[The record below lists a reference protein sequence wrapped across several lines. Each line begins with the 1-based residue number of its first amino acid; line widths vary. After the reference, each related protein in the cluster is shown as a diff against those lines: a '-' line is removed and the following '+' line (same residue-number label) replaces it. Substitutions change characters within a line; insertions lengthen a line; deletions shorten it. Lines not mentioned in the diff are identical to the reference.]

1 MIKII
6 NNFNCKIVFS
16 KTYGRLFKLPFQSMI
31 SYGSSSSKAVY
42 YKNNYEINCMNGL
55 NLDLVDS
62 KTVSQSI
69 KSIFDRYE
77 HKNYINLYEND
88 IDNNMNMIINEFN
101 CKEYI
106 DDINFHVAIETDIRV
121 INKDE
126 LIMED
131 AVELLSIIPVVSIIK
146 DGKVLTKTFKSMCRL
161 EDGFE
166 KAFNK
171 LRVMINSL
179 LEDSIE
185 IDLSGKFELIFS
197 PSAAGMLFHET
208 IGHALESDFFIEEN
222 CFLRD
227 FYNSKVFPEILN
239 LDDIPLFR
247 RFDDDGNM
255 CNNVTLIE
263 KGKIVGLLYNEI
275 LSNANNSNITGNGF
289 KSRDCDVVIPR
300 MRNLKVRNG
309 TDTIE
314 DILHSTNKGI
324 YIENIH
330 CGDINIGTGEIS
342 LLIDNAYL
350 IENGKKTSKIKD
362 FTYYGNALLLEIIK
376 NIKMIGNDYDYK
388 IDKCNKKG
396 QLITVGYGSPTIK
409 IEMMDVLR

>member
-1 MIKII
+1 MK
-6 NNFNCKIVFS
+6 
-16 KTYGRLFKLPFQSMI
+16 Y
-31 SYGSSSSKAVY
+31 
-42 YKNNYEINCMNGL
+42 
-55 NLDLVDS
+55 
-62 KTVSQSI
+62 
-69 KSIFDRYE
+69 
-77 HKNYINLYEND
+77 
-88 IDNNMNMIINEFN
+88 
-101 CKEYI
+101 
-106 DDINFHVAIETDIRV
+106 
-121 INKDE
+121 
-126 LIMED
+126 
-131 AVELLSIIPVVSIIK
+131 
-146 DGKVLTKTFKSMCRL
+146 
-161 EDGFE
+161 
-166 KAFNK
+166 
-171 LRVMINSL
+171 
-179 LEDSIE
+179 
-185 IDLSGKFELIFS
+185 LSGKFELIFS

-362 FTYYGNALLLEIIK
+362 FTYYGNALEIIK

>member
-31 SYGSSSSKAVY
+31 SYGSSKAVY

-362 FTYYGNALLLEIIK
+362 FTYYGNALEIIK

-396 QLITVGYGSPTIK
+396 QLITVGYGSPNIK

>member
-31 SYGSSSSKAVY
+31 SYGSSKAVY

-131 AVELLSIIPVVSIIK
+131 AVELLSIIHVVSIIK

-362 FTYYGNALLLEIIK
+362 FTYYGNALEIIK

>member
-16 KTYGRLFKLPFQSMI
+16 KTYSRLFKLPFQSMI
-31 SYGSSSSKAVY
+31 SYGSSKAVY

-362 FTYYGNALLLEIIK
+362 FTYYGNALEIIK

>member
-16 KTYGRLFKLPFQSMI
+16 KTYGRLFKLQFQSMI
-31 SYGSSSSKAVY
+31 SYGSSKAVY

-362 FTYYGNALLLEIIK
+362 FTYYGNALEIIK

>member
-31 SYGSSSSKAVY
+31 SYGSSKAVY

-263 KGKIVGLLYNEI
+263 KGKIVGLLHNEI

-362 FTYYGNALLLEIIK
+362 FTYYGNALEIIK

>member
-1 MIKII
+1 
-6 NNFNCKIVFS
+6 IVFS

-31 SYGSSSSKAVY
+31 SYGSSKAVY

-362 FTYYGNALLLEIIK
+362 FTYYGNALEIIK

>member
-31 SYGSSSSKAVY
+31 SYGSSKAVY

-62 KTVSQSI
+62 KAVSQSI

-362 FTYYGNALLLEIIK
+362 FTYYGNALEIIK

>member
-31 SYGSSSSKAVY
+31 SYGSSKAVY

-179 LEDSIE
+179 LDDSIE

-362 FTYYGNALLLEIIK
+362 FTYYGNALEIIK

>member
-31 SYGSSSSKAVY
+31 SYGSSKAVY

-350 IENGKKTSKIKD
+350 IENDKKTSKIKD
-362 FTYYGNALLLEIIK
+362 FTYYGNALEIIK

>member
-31 SYGSSSSKAVY
+31 SYGSSKAVY

-208 IGHALESDFFIEEN
+208 IGHALESDLFIEEN

-362 FTYYGNALLLEIIK
+362 FTYYGNALEIIK

>member
-31 SYGSSSSKAVY
+31 SYGSSKAVY

-362 FTYYGNALLLEIIK
+362 FTYYGNALKIIK

>member
-31 SYGSSSSKAVY
+31 SYGSSKAVY
-42 YKNNYEINCMNGL
+42 YKKNYEINCMNGL

-362 FTYYGNALLLEIIK
+362 FTYYGNALEIIK

>member
-31 SYGSSSSKAVY
+31 SYGSSKAVY

-197 PSAAGMLFHET
+197 PSAADMLFHET

-362 FTYYGNALLLEIIK
+362 FTYYGNALEIIK

>member
-31 SYGSSSSKAVY
+31 SYGSSKAVY

-342 LLIDNAYL
+342 LLRDNAYL

-362 FTYYGNALLLEIIK
+362 FTYYGNALEIIK

>member
-31 SYGSSSSKAVY
+31 SYGSSKAVY

-77 HKNYINLYEND
+77 HKNYINLYEID

-362 FTYYGNALLLEIIK
+362 FTYYGNALEIIK

>member
-31 SYGSSSSKAVY
+31 SYGSSKAVY

-55 NLDLVDS
+55 NLYLVDS

-324 YIENIH
+324 YIEYIH

-362 FTYYGNALLLEIIK
+362 FTYYGNALEIIK

>member
-31 SYGSSSSKAVY
+31 SYGSSKAVY
-42 YKNNYEINCMNGL
+42 YNEINCMNGL

-362 FTYYGNALLLEIIK
+362 FTYYGNALEIIK

>member
-31 SYGSSSSKAVY
+31 SYGSSKAVY

-362 FTYYGNALLLEIIK
+362 FTYYGNALEIIK

-388 IDKCNKKG
+388 IDK
-396 QLITVGYGSPTIK
+396 
-409 IEMMDVLR
+409 

>member
-16 KTYGRLFKLPFQSMI
+16 NTYGRLFKLPFQSMI
-31 SYGSSSSKAVY
+31 SYGSSKAVY

-362 FTYYGNALLLEIIK
+362 FTYYGNALEIIK

>member
-31 SYGSSSSKAVY
+31 SYGSSKAVY

-362 FTYYGNALLLEIIK
+362 FTYYGNALEIIK

-409 IEMMDVLR
+409 IEMMDVRR

>member
-31 SYGSSSSKAVY
+31 SYGSSKAVY

-88 IDNNMNMIINEFN
+88 IDNNMNMIINEFT

-362 FTYYGNALLLEIIK
+362 FTYYGNALEIIK

>member
-31 SYGSSSSKAVY
+31 SYGSSKAVY

-197 PSAAGMLFHET
+197 PSAAGTLFHET

-362 FTYYGNALLLEIIK
+362 FTYYGNALEIIK

>member
-31 SYGSSSSKAVY
+31 SYGSSKAVY

-362 FTYYGNALLLEIIK
+362 FTYYGNALEIIK

-396 QLITVGYGSPTIK
+396 QLITVGYGF
-409 IEMMDVLR
+409 LLL

>member
-31 SYGSSSSKAVY
+31 SYGSSKAVY

-289 KSRDCDVVIPR
+289 KSRDCYVVIPR

-362 FTYYGNALLLEIIK
+362 FTYYGNALEIIK

>member
-31 SYGSSSSKAVY
+31 SYGSSKAVY

-275 LSNANNSNITGNGF
+275 LSNANNSNITGNGY

-362 FTYYGNALLLEIIK
+362 FTYYGNALEIIK

>member
-1 MIKII
+1 
-6 NNFNCKIVFS
+6 
-16 KTYGRLFKLPFQSMI
+16 MI
-31 SYGSSSSKAVY
+31 SYGSSKAVY

-362 FTYYGNALLLEIIK
+362 FTYYGNALEIIK

>member
-31 SYGSSSSKAVY
+31 SYGSSKAVY

-300 MRNLKVRNG
+300 MRNLKARNG

-362 FTYYGNALLLEIIK
+362 FTYYGNALEIIK

>member
-31 SYGSSSSKAVY
+31 SYGSSKAVY

-88 IDNNMNMIINEFN
+88 IDNNMIMIINEFN

-362 FTYYGNALLLEIIK
+362 FTYYGNALEIIK

>member
-31 SYGSSSSKAVY
+31 SYGSSKAVY

-88 IDNNMNMIINEFN
+88 IDTNMNMIINEFN

-362 FTYYGNALLLEIIK
+362 FTYYGNALEIIK

>member
-31 SYGSSSSKAVY
+31 SYGSSKAVY

-275 LSNANNSNITGNGF
+275 LSNANNSNITGNGI

-362 FTYYGNALLLEIIK
+362 FTYYGNALEIIK

>member
-31 SYGSSSSKAVY
+31 SYGSSKAVY

-350 IENGKKTSKIKD
+350 IENVKKTSKIKD
-362 FTYYGNALLLEIIK
+362 FTYYGNALEIIK

>member
-31 SYGSSSSKAVY
+31 SYGSSKAVY

-131 AVELLSIIPVVSIIK
+131 GVELLSIIPVVSIIK

-362 FTYYGNALLLEIIK
+362 FTYYGNALEIIK

>member
-31 SYGSSSSKAVY
+31 SYGSSKAVY

-146 DGKVLTKTFKSMCRL
+146 DGTVLTKTFKSMCRL

-362 FTYYGNALLLEIIK
+362 FTYYGNALEIIK

>member
-31 SYGSSSSKAVY
+31 SYGSSKAVY

-330 CGDINIGTGEIS
+330 CGDLNIGTGEIS

-362 FTYYGNALLLEIIK
+362 FTYYGNALEIIK

>member
-31 SYGSSSSKAVY
+31 SYGSSKAVY

-350 IENGKKTSKIKD
+350 IENG
-362 FTYYGNALLLEIIK
+362 
-376 NIKMIGNDYDYK
+376 M
-388 IDKCNKKG
+388 
-396 QLITVGYGSPTIK
+396 Q
-409 IEMMDVLR
+409 R

>member
-31 SYGSSSSKAVY
+31 SYGSSKAVY

-106 DDINFHVAIETDIRV
+106 DVINFHVAIETDIRV

-362 FTYYGNALLLEIIK
+362 FTYYGNALEIIK

>member
-6 NNFNCKIVFS
+6 NNFNCNFVFS

-31 SYGSSSSKAVY
+31 SYGSSKAVY

-362 FTYYGNALLLEIIK
+362 FTYYGNALEIIK

>member
-31 SYGSSSSKAVY
+31 SYGSSKAVY
-42 YKNNYEINCMNGL
+42 YKNNYEINSMIGL

-362 FTYYGNALLLEIIK
+362 FTYYGNALEIIK

>member
-31 SYGSSSSKAVY
+31 SYGSSKAVY

-106 DDINFHVAIETDIRV
+106 DDINFHVAIETDIIV

-362 FTYYGNALLLEIIK
+362 FTYYGNALEIIK